1 MIETQLVVEQA
12 KAGDASAFGE
22 LYEQYAPD
30 IHRYLLRR
38 LGDRREAAEDLTAEV
53 FIKVLERLDS
63 YEFRGLPFS
72 AWLYRIARNHMIDY
86 LRSRPKQV
94 MSSLEEG
101 PEIAEAGAERVIDR
115 SLDRHEL
122 IYALELLTSEQRQ
135 VVILWFLYV
144 LSTAET
150 AAKIHKSE
158 DAVKKLQAR
167 GLVQLRRVIERS
179 RGAELASTVNTMRP
193 AQPSRLAAVAVA

>member
-63 YEFRGLPFS
+63 YEFRGL
-72 AWLYRIARNHMIDY
+72 
-86 LRSRPKQV
+86 
-94 MSSLEEG
+94 
-101 PEIAEAGAERVIDR
+101 
-115 SLDRHEL
+115 
-122 IYALELLTSEQRQ
+122 T
-135 VVILWFLYV
+135 
-144 LSTAET
+144 T
-150 AAKIHKSE
+150 
-158 DAVKKLQAR
+158 
-167 GLVQLRRVIERS
+167 
-179 RGAELASTVNTMRP
+179 
-193 AQPSRLAAVAVA
+193 